1 MHTAYFA
8 AMESFESRSVKQHLN
23 SCVVIETKT
32 SKISFP
38 VEIRWVGGEVAPGN
52 DVIIDVNDF

>member
-8 AMESFESRSVKQHLN
+8 AMESFESMSVKQHLN

-32 SKISFP
+32 SKRSFP
-38 VEIRWVGGEVAPGN
+38 VEIRWVGEVAPGN